1 MKPKLIDYKSL
12 NNELKIKILNNKL
25 TKAME
30 IENSVAKKPQINTNP
45 TPVII
50 KKSNKTSIIFN
61 LLLGLIILCIPLFLY
76 YRYKTKP
83 SEIEKQ
89 KKIIDV
95 FQDINNRIIINPDY
109 KELNNKELNN
119 KELNNKDLKNIELN
133 NKDLNIKNNNNQN
146 KIII

>member
-25 TKAME
+25 NKALEKNTLANQAKIEVKTKP
-30 IENSVAKKPQINTNP
+30 ENIISYKPS
-45 TPVII
+45 
-50 KKSNKTSIIFN
+50 KSNKISIIFN

-89 KKIIDV
+89 KK
-95 FQDINNRIIINPDY
+95 
-109 KELNNKELNN
+109 
-119 KELNNKDLKNIELN
+119 
-133 NKDLNIKNNNNQN
+133 
-146 KIII
+146 